1 MDIIC
6 IRVSVKDRVE
16 KLQSAGWQCMKELI
30 SFNAVC
36 ATDSSDKCQLAP
48 QKKKIPSLAAT
59 NTASMNLEQA
69 IRNRRTPK
77 LFGEADE
84 FDSRM

>member
-1 MDIIC
+1 
-6 IRVSVKDRVE
+6 
-16 KLQSAGWQCMKELI
+16 MKEFI

-36 ATDSSDKCQLAP
+36 ATDSSETVSKHHQMSVGSA
-48 QKKKIPSLAAT
+48 KKDSFPIAAT
-59 NTASMNLEQA
+59 NTASLNLEQA